1 MRLARLAAACVL
13 AVPAL
18 AHAAGAPLVLVV
30 CAPGYPGSTAEAQ
43 PTLDAF
49 AAAASEAAGWPRG
62 RLAAVYHET
71 EQGGLERIRKPD
83 AAFALVPLPF
93 LLEHGVALKLAPR
106 LASVQKGGEASEVWS
121 LVARKGRVTG
131 PASLA
136 GWQVA
141 SLAGYAPGFV
151 RGALGPFGRL
161 PESAKVVQTGQ
172 VLSFLRRAA
181 SGEDVAL
188 LLDRSQAEALPS
200 LPFAG
205 DLEVVARSA
214 PLPGAL
220 FCAVGKRASP
230 ADSKALAAGL
240 LRLKGVPAGAAALDG
255 IRLAGFAPLD
265 EAGLA
270 AARRL
275 AGPGGPPGGKGR

>member
-1 MRLARLAAACVL
+1 MNLARLAAACAL
-13 AVPAL
+13 AAPAL
-18 AHAAGAPLVLVV
+18 AAATPLTLVV
-30 CAPGYPGSTAEAQ
+30 CAPGYPGTTAEAQ
-43 PTLDAF
+43 PALDAF
-49 AAAASEAAGWPRG
+49 AAAAAGAAGWEKG

-71 EQGGLERIRKPD
+71 EKGGLERIRKPD

-93 LLEHGVALKLAPR
+93 LLEHGSALKLAPR
-106 LASVQKGGEASEVWS
+106 LAAVQKGGEATEVWS
-121 LVARKGRVTG
+121 LVAKKGRVAG
-131 PASLA
+131 PASLS

-161 PESAKVVQTGQ
+161 PASAQVVQTAQ
-172 VLSFLRRAA
+172 VLSFLRKAVA
-181 SGEDVAL
+181 GEDVAL
-188 LLDRSQAEALPS
+188 LLDRTQAEALPT

-220 FCAVGKRASP
+220 LCAVGKRASGVD
-230 ADSKALAAGL
+230 AKGLVAGL
-240 LRLKGVPAGAAALDG
+240 SRMKDSPAGAAALDG

-265 EAGLA
+265 EAGLS

-275 AGPGGPPGGKGR
+275 AAPARGGGR

>member
-1 MRLARLAAACVL
+1 MSLARLAAACAL
-13 AVPAL
+13 AAPAL
-18 AHAAGAPLVLVV
+18 AAGDPIVLVV

-43 PTLDAF
+43 PALDAF
-49 AAAASEAAGWPRG
+49 AAAASEAAGLPAG
-62 RLAAVYHET
+62 RFGAVYHET
-71 EQGGLERIRKPD
+71 EKGGLERVRKPD

-93 LLEHGVALKLAPR
+93 LLQHGAALELAPR
-106 LASVQKGGEASEVWS
+106 LAAVRKGGEASEAWT
-121 LVARKGRVTG
+121 LVAKKGRVTG

-151 RGALGPFGRL
+151 RGALGAFGRL
-161 PESAKVVQTGQ
+161 PESARIVQTGQ
-172 VLSFLRRAA
+172 VLSFLRKAA
-181 SGEDVAL
+181 AGEEVAL
-188 LLDRSQAEALPS
+188 LLDREQADALQS

-214 PLPGAL
+214 PLPGAIL
-220 FCAVGKRASP
+220 CAVGKRASP
-230 ADSKALAAGL
+230 AEAKALAAGL
-240 LRLKGVPAGAAALDG
+240 LRLGSSPAGAAALDG
-255 IRLAGFAPLD
+255 IRLSGFAPLD

-275 AGPGGPPGGKGR
+275 SGAPGGKGR

>member
-1 MRLARLAAACVL
+1 MSLARLAAACL
-13 AVPAL
+13 LGAPIF
-18 AHAAGAPLVLVV
+18 AAGAPVTLVV

-49 AAAASEAAGWPRG
+49 AAAASEAAGWPAG
-62 RLAAVYHET
+62 RLGGVYHET

-83 AAFALVPLPF
+83 AAFALVPFPF
-93 LLEHGVALKLAPR
+93 LLEHGQALKLAPR
-106 LASVQKGGEASEVWS
+106 LAALQKGGEASEVWS
-121 LVARKGRVTG
+121 LVAKKGRVTG

-161 PESAKVVQTGQ
+161 PESAKVVPTGQ
-172 VLSFLRRAA
+172 VLSLLRKAA
-181 SGEDVAL
+181 AGEDVAL
-188 LLDRSQAEALPS
+188 LLDRAQAEALPS
-200 LPFAG
+200 LPFAA

-220 FCAVGKRASP
+220 LCAVGKRASP
-230 ADSKALAAGL
+230 SVAKALEAGL
-240 LRLKGVPAGAAALDG
+240 LRMKDAPAGAAALDG

-265 EAGLA
+265 AAGLA

-275 AGPGGPPGGKGR
+275 TGPASGRGR